1 MNFPGVVSDRVGF
14 VQRDIETYPGELI
27 EIWALDDDV
36 SRRYK
41 SRDYK
46 EVTSDTV
53 FEEGKEEEEKKSR

>member
-1 MNFPGVVSDRVGF
+1 MIELALFNEILRLILVNWLKF
-14 VQRDIETYPGELI
+14 VWIL
-27 EIWALDDDV
+27 ALVDDV

>member
-1 MNFPGVVSDRVGF
+1 MIELALFNEILRLILVNWLKF
-14 VQRDIETYPGELI
+14 VWIS
-27 EIWALDDDV
+27 ALVDDV
-36 SRRYK
+36 NRRYK